1 MLFRQTKPYKLSLW
15 QPLLQWR
22 VPMLVSS
29 LFLYSSTTVVNL
41 GNYLFN
47 LILGYWLGPARFADV
62 NLLVTLLLVAS
73 FITSAMSTTT
83 AKFAATYVAAE
94 QAERLTALHAWLRTH
109 AYRAGI
115 VLALLLLCSA
125 PWLVSLF
132 HMHSVWSFVLLGVSF
147 PLFFPLAIDRGMLQG
162 KANFVKLAMSQQ
174 AEMWVRL
181 GAAIG
186 FVALGLAVN
195 GAAAALPLSIFAAW
209 VVTRSGKPHQSE
221 KKIALSQEEKR
232 AIITYLLPVAIGLMG
247 QIIINNSDVLLVKVF
262 FPTYRAGL
270 YAALALIGRIVFF
283 STWSIVLIIFPLVA
297 QRQQKGLPHRFL
309 LWLALG
315 TVLVVSGAIIA
326 ITFWQP
332 GEVITLLFG
341 KKYLAIAPLLWLYAL
356 ATAFYTLANVIVSY
370 NLSLGKGKGNYLV
383 LLAGLVQVGML
394 LAWHS
399 NLWIVVM
406 IQVYVMAG
414 LLLLLLVN
422 EIKHMVVK
430 N

>member
-1 MLFRQTKPYKLSLW
+1 MLLRETKPHGFALW
-15 QPLLQWR
+15 QPLLWWR
-22 VPMLVSS
+22 VPVLVSS

-94 QAERLTALHAWLRTH
+94 QADRLTALHLWLRTH

-115 VLALLLLCSA
+115 VLALILVCSA

-132 HMHSVWSFVLLGVSF
+132 HMHSLWSFVLLGVGF
-147 PLFFPLAIDRGMLQG
+147 PLFFPLAIDRGILQG
-162 KANFVKLAMSQQ
+162 KANFVRLAMSQQ

-181 GAAIG
+181 GAAVG

-209 VVTRSGKPHQSE
+209 IVTRSGKQPQSE

-247 QIIINNSDVLLVKVF
+247 QIIINNSDVLLVKIF
-262 FPTYRAGL
+262 FPTLR
-270 YAALALIGRIVFF
+270 V
-283 STWSIVLIIFPLVA
+283 VA
-297 QRQQKGLPHRFL
+297 TSQMANQRSFL
-309 LWLALG
+309 QGW
-315 TVLVVSGAIIA
+315 
-326 ITFWQP
+326 
-332 GEVITLLFG
+332 
-341 KKYLAIAPLLWLYAL
+341 
-356 ATAFYTLANVIVSY
+356 
-370 NLSLGKGKGNYLV
+370 
-383 LLAGLVQVGML
+383 
-394 LAWHS
+394 
-399 NLWIVVM
+399 
-406 IQVYVMAG
+406 
-414 LLLLLLVN
+414 
-422 EIKHMVVK
+422 
-430 N
+430 